1 MADEYKP
8 MGVTMANLTIGY
20 GVLLIVWGIA
30 VSLLSNAA
38 SITSYIPT
46 IVGIPMAIS
55 GIMANAQPHK
65 KKLWIHISVFFG
77 ALCAIGG
84 TRFFMVMSKDDV
96 SAYAKGS
103 MLMLLITGV
112 VYTYF
117 CVQSFK
123 HARRARAE

>member
-1 MADEYKP
+1 MA
-8 MGVTMANLTIGY
+8 V
-20 GVLLIVWGIA
+20 
-30 VSLLSNAA
+30 
-38 SITSYIPT
+38 
-46 IVGIPMAIS
+46 S

-65 KKLWIHISVFFG
+65 KKLWIHIAVVIG
-77 ALCAIGG
+77 AICALGG

>member
-46 IVGIPMAIS
+46 IFGIPMAVS

-65 KKLWIHISVFFG
+65 MKLWIHIAVVIG
-77 ALCAIGG
+77 AICALGG

>member
-20 GVLLIVWGIA
+20 GVLMIVWGIA

-55 GIMANAQPHK
+55 GIMANAQP
-65 KKLWIHISVFFG
+65 
-77 ALCAIGG
+77 
-84 TRFFMVMSKDDV
+84 V
-96 SAYAKGS
+96 S
-103 MLMLLITGV
+103 
-112 VYTYF
+112 YTHLTLPTN
-117 CVQSFK
+117 C
-123 HARRARAE
+123 